1 MMYCPNCGNIID
13 IDDKFCGYCG
23 FDLQKTNNKKTNNV
37 ITILKRKFNNILNKK
52 ILICVIILICFIVL
66 FFVILKN
73 TNKNLGVEIGNKD
86 ATTDDIITNVENDN
100 KMSSTTAEPTSTPLA
115 TLQPTSTPNESMYLF
130 DSDKRY
136 ITKEFL
142 DTKSKDEIRLI
153 LNEMYARHGYIF
165 NLNEYKTYF
174 NKQSWYTPK
183 YTSEF
188 EAESHFNGI
197 ERENK
202 KIIVNYE
209 KVKGWR

>member
-1 MMYCPNCGNIID
+1 MYCPNCGNIID

-23 FDLQKTNNKKTNNV
+23 FNLQKINNKKANDVVN
-37 ITILKRKFNNILNKK
+37 IYKKRFNNKLYKK
-52 ILICVIILICFIVL
+52 ILMCVIILSFFIVL
-66 FFVILKN
+66 FFVIAKN
-73 TNKNLGVEIGNKD
+73 TSRILDVDMSNKIINSND
-86 ATTDDIITNVENDN
+86 ATTNVEDDSNILP
-100 KMSSTTAEPTSTPLA
+100 TIAAPTSTPIS
-115 TLQPTSTPNESMYLF
+115 TLQPTSTPKESMYLF
-130 DSDKRY
+130 DSDKQY

-142 DTKSKDEIRLI
+142 DSKTKDEIRLM

-188 EAESHFNGI
+188 EAESHFNEI
-197 ERENK
+197 EKENK

-209 KVKGWR
+209 KAKGWR